1 MTKPFL
7 KWVGGKTQ
15 IIEQV
20 VELFPSEINN
30 YYEPFIGGGSVL
42 LAILNQ
48 IKIGKIKLTGKI
60 YASDINQNLIYLYEN
75 IQTNPEEVINET
87 LKLVEQYNSIS
98 GSEVNRKPT
107 TIEDAISSK
116 ESYYYWIRTQFNSQS
131 DKSKITN
138 SAMMLFLNKT
148 CFRGLYREG
157 PNGFN
162 VPYGNYTNP
171 TIIDREH
178 ILEVSELI
186 KDVIFNIE
194 SFTESLLKPIKG
206 DFIYMD
212 PPYAPENDKSFV
224 SYNSEGF
231 NQSNIENL
239 FKLCNNLTPRFV
251 KFLMSNSDVKIVN
264 EAFPEPYKKIVINC
278 KRSINSKNPE
288 SKTNELLIKNY

>member
-15 IIEQV
+15 IIEQII
-20 VELFPSEINN
+20 ELFPSEINN

-42 LAILNQ
+42 LTLLNQ
-48 IKIGKIKLTGKI
+48 IKIGKIKLNGKI

-75 IQTNPEEVINET
+75 IQTNPEGVINET
-87 LKLVEQYNSIS
+87 LKLVEQYNSIT
-98 GSEVNRKPT
+98 GSVVNRKPM
-107 TIEDAISSK
+107 TIEDAITSK
-116 ESYYYWIRTQFNSQS
+116 ESYYYWIRTQFNCQT

-162 VPYGNYTNP
+162 VPYGNYKNP

-186 KDVIFNIE
+186 KDVIFTIE
-194 SFTESLLKPIKG
+194 SFTESLIKPIKG

-224 SYNSEGF
+224 SYNSDGF
-231 NQSNIENL
+231 NQSDIENL
-239 FKLCNNLTPRFV
+239 FKLCNTLGFI

-264 EAFPEPYKKIVINC
+264 EAFPEPYKKIVVIC